1 VLRRALRKVLRRL
14 CSRASIPTR
23 RALANPVD
31 GRGRGALVDLGRV
44 PSDLPAELKAT
55 VLRGYVRWLDA
66 EGMTETIGR
75 DVSPALAEMLRD
87 LPPPTQWLKASD
99 TTLPLVEAVARRRDL
114 ATVRRMSREAAAGPI
129 FTLIRPLVEGVLRLA
144 MGPAGVVA
152 RLPLVLR
159 SSARGIGFEV
169 TTTGAE
175 EAVLTMRTSGVRET
189 RASAEAWAGAIEA
202 LLGLAHAT
210 PRIEV
215 LRVKPDD
222 ATSEILLRIGWASL
236 TPA

>member
-1 VLRRALRKVLRRL
+1 M
-14 CSRASIPTR
+14 
-23 RALANPVD
+23 
-31 GRGRGALVDLGRV
+31 
-44 PSDLPAELKAT
+44 PSAVQAPDVKAELKAT

-66 EGMTETIGR
+66 EGMTDAIGK

-87 LPPPTQWLKASD
+87 LPPPTQWLRASD
-99 TTLPLVEAVARRRDL
+99 TTLPIVEAVARRRDL

-129 FTLIRPLVEGVLRLA
+129 FALIRPLVEGVLRLA

-152 RLPLVLR
+152 RLPLVLG

-169 TTTGAE
+169 TTTGTD

-202 LLGLAHAT
+202 LLGLAHT
-210 PRIEV
+210 SPRVEV
-215 LRVKPDD
+215 VKVTPDD
-222 ATSEILLRIGWASL
+222 ATSEILLRIGWAPL
-236 TPA
+236 RAA